1 VNKTAGLW
9 LDVLAGVVA
18 IVVVVGG
25 CIAVH
30 QIGLDFRGIYTLTAV
45 MFFLAGIARGRGFAG
60 NLWWKAARLS
70 VGGFLGIAALIMDNG
85 FHRLPVTLGL
95 IPVAMAVSAAGV
107 VARRDWP
114 AARGRS
120 LGVAGIM
127 AALAAVVILAVV
139 PRMSES
145 SAFDA
150 VDRPVP
156 SFHVIAGDRSI
167 GPAELHG
174 RVTVLAFWA
183 SWCLPCIR
191 ELPELDRTYKRFA
204 DDSRVA
210 FYAVDTGL
218 LGNQTADDGR
228 RFLERRRLSLPMAF
242 DPGGASRAL
251 GVDGLPTLFI
261 LDRNGHVRY
270 VHNGYDTSENLEA
283 ALAGLIEQLLQ

>member
-1 VNKTAGLW
+1 VKTRPW
-9 LDVLAGVVA
+9 LDILAGVVA

-30 QIGLDFRGIYTLTAV
+30 QIGLDFRGIYTLTALA
-45 MFFLAGIARGRGFAG
+45 FFLAGVACGKAFAG

-70 VGGFLGIAALIMDNG
+70 VGGLLGIAALIMNNG

-95 IPVAMAVSAAGV
+95 MPVAMAVSAAGV

-114 AARGRS
+114 AARARS
-120 LGVAGIM
+120 LGVAAIM
-127 AALAAVVILAVV
+127 AALVAIIILAVV
-139 PRMSES
+139 PRMSGS
-145 SAFDA
+145 TAFEA
-150 VDRPVP
+150 VDRPSP
-156 SFHVIAGDRSI
+156 PFQVIAGDRSI
-167 GPAELHG
+167 GPVELRG

-242 DPGGASRAL
+242 DPGEASRAL
-251 GVDGLPTLFI
+251 GVDGLPTLLI
-261 LDRNGHVRY
+261 LDRNGRVRY
-270 VHNGYDTSENLEA
+270 VHHGYDASENLET
-283 ALAGLIEQLLQ
+283 ALAGRIEQLLQ